1 MPRRAELEKYS
12 LESVDRMAAVL
23 KAVAQAAE
31 QPLDRIALQA
41 DLNESTALRYLLSL
55 TKHGLIDRDD
65 STGLFRLGLELFRL
79 GTQAIEDRD
88 VVAVADPVMRELQ
101 ARFGESVNLAE
112 RQRDQ
117 VVLIRVLESRD
128 SIFKGGRA
136 GGTDPWHATSLG
148 KAVLGA
154 LPREECEAI
163 LGQIALPRFTPNT
176 KTTLAELERDLQGSR
191 LQGYAVDDEEV
202 VEGLR
207 CVGVSIRNHQGQARY
222 GLSVSGP
229 KSRMPYARIQE
240 IGAALVETAGELS
253 RRLGAGAQ
261 QRSSDAPGVRR
272 KPLAHP
278 LSA

>member
-1 MPRRAELEKYS
+1 
-12 LESVDRMAAVL
+12 
-23 KAVAQAAE
+23 
-31 QPLDRIALQA
+31 
-41 DLNESTALRYLLSL
+41 
-55 TKHGLIDRDD
+55 
-65 STGLFRLGLELFRL
+65 LGLELFRL

-253 RRLGAGAQ
+253 RQLGAGGQ
-261 QRSSDAPGVRR
+261 QRSNDAPGAGW
-272 KPLAHP
+272 KPLAHSRP
-278 LSA
+278 A

>member
-23 KAVAQAAE
+23 RAVAEAAE

-65 STGLFRLGLELFRL
+65 TTGLFRLGLELFRL
-79 GTQAIEDRD
+79 GTQAIEARD
-88 VVAVADPVMRELQ
+88 VVALADPVMRELQ
-101 ARFGESVNLAE
+101 ARFGESINLAE

-148 KAVLGA
+148 KALLGA
-154 LPREECEAI
+154 LPREDCEAI
-163 LGQIALPRFTPNT
+163 LSQLALSRFTPNT
-176 KTTLAELERDLQGSR
+176 KTTLAELEHDLQGSR
-191 LQGYAVDDEEV
+191 QQGYAVDDEEV

-207 CVGVSIRNHQGQARY
+207 CVGVPIRNHQGQARY

-253 RRLGAGAQ
+253 RQLGAGPP
-261 QRSSDAPGVRR
+261 QRSSDAPEAMRT
-272 KPLAHP
+272 PLAQVRP
-278 LSA
+278 T